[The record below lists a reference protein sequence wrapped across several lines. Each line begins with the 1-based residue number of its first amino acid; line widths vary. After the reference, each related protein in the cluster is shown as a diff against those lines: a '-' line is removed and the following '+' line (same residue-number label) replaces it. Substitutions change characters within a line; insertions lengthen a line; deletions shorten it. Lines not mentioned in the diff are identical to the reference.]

1 MPFLNEFPERCKQ
14 CAKSSGPILNRQCK
28 LCQEL
33 KFDESAL
40 CDLNRLMQSPHNFK
54 CHAYQP
60 VLTIAKP
67 SETKTPDFSGGLKE
81 IDRQESF
88 LNYLRSDKIKY
99 EKALALQ
106 KLNNDP
112 DGVFMEVKY
121 HFAWNVIHRKPVF
134 RLSSD
139 IFDFIYERSMKCSEL
154 VRGFVSLLWLAP
166 DHIHLYVE
174 SDGEISVETMV
185 HEIKEYLKTDIISEQ
200 TAIKDELGTKSI
212 IWDETYFAE
221 TIG

>member
-67 SETKTPDFSGGLKE
+67 SETKIPDFSGGLKE

>member
-1 MPFLNEFPERCKQ
+1 
-14 CAKSSGPILNRQCK
+14 
-28 LCQEL
+28 
-33 KFDESAL
+33 
-40 CDLNRLMQSPHNFK
+40 MQSPHNFK

-67 SETKTPDFSGGLKE
+67 SETKIPDFSGGLKE

-88 LNYLRSDKIKY
+88 QNYLRSDKIKY
-99 EKALALQ
+99 KKALALQ

-112 DGVFMEVKY
+112 DGVFLEVKY

-139 IFDFIYERSMKCSEL
+139 IFDFICERSMKCSEL
-154 VRGFVSLLWLAP
+154 VRGFVNLLWLAP

-185 HEIKEYLKTDIISEQ
+185 HEIKEYLKNDIISEQ
-200 TAIKDELGTKSI
+200 TAIKDELGTESI

>member
-14 CAKSSGPILNRQCK
+14 CAKSSGPILNRKCK

-33 KFDESAL
+33 KFDECAL

-67 SETKTPDFSGGLKE
+67 SETKIPDFSGGLKE

>member
-1 MPFLNEFPERCKQ
+1 MPFLDEFPERCKQ

-67 SETKTPDFSGGLKE
+67 SETKIPDFSGGLKE